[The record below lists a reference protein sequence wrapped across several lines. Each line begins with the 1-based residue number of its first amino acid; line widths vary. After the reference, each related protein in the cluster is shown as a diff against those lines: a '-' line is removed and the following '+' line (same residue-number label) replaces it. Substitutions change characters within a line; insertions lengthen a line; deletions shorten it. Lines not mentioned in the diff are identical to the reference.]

1 MKILIT
7 GANGMLAHDIIEEFK
22 NNNELIL
29 AGKDLLDITDKNNI
43 NNFILQ
49 NKPDVLINTSAYT
62 AVDKAEDEDQ
72 KELCSSINTDGVK
85 YLAEICAQNNI
96 IFVHY
101 STDYIF
107 DGNNKNGYTEN
118 DVTLGSV
125 NYYGQ
130 SKYLGEQNILQV
142 AKEYNNFTYYIIR
155 ISWLYGREGKNFVKT
170 MLLLSETKPEIKVI
184 NNQYGSP
191 TYTVDV
197 AKRTKYILNEELE
210 KGVYHATNE
219 GYITWYEF
227 TKEIFRLKNIN
238 TPVLPVTSGEYITKA
253 KRPTY
258 SMLINTKIEPKMRNW
273 KEALEE
279 FLKTI

>member
-118 DVTLGSV
+118 DVTLGPV

-219 GYITWYEF
+219 GYTTWYEF

-238 TPVLPVTSGEYITKA
+238 TPVLPVTSDEYITKA

>member
-22 NNNELIL
+22 DNNELIL
-29 AGKDLLDITDKNNI
+29 AGKDLLDITDKDNI

-96 IFVHY
+96 IFIHY

-118 DVTLGSV
+118 DITLGSV

-130 SKYLGEQNILQV
+130 SKYLGEQNILKV
-142 AKEYNNFTYYIIR
+142 AKEYNNFIYYIIR
-155 ISWLYGREGKNFVKT
+155 ISWLYGKEGKNFVKT
-170 MLLLSETKPEIKVI
+170 MLSLSETKSEIKVI
-184 NNQYGSP
+184 NDQFGSP

-197 AKRTKYILNEELE
+197 AKITKYILNKKLE
-210 KGVYHATNE
+210 KGIYHATNE
-219 GYITWYEF
+219 GYTTWYEF

-238 TPVLPVTSGEYITKA
+238 TLVLPVTSNEYITKA
-253 KRPTY
+253 KRPRY
-258 SMLINTKIEPKMRNW
+258 SMLINTKIEPRMRNW

-279 FLKTI
+279 FLKAI

>member
-1 MKILIT
+1 
-7 GANGMLAHDIIEEFK
+7 MLAHDIIEEFK
-22 NNNELIL
+22 DNNELIL
-29 AGKDLLDITDKNNI
+29 AGKDLLDITDKDNI

-96 IFVHY
+96 IFIHY

-118 DVTLGSV
+118 DITLGSV

-130 SKYLGEQNILQV
+130 SKYLGEQNILKV
-142 AKEYNNFTYYIIR
+142 AKEYNNFIYYIIR
-155 ISWLYGREGKNFVKT
+155 ISWLYGKEGKNFVKT
-170 MLLLSETKPEIKVI
+170 MLSLSETKSEIKVI
-184 NNQYGSP
+184 NDQFGSP

-197 AKRTKYILNEELE
+197 AKITKYILNKKLE
-210 KGVYHATNE
+210 KGIYHATNE
-219 GYITWYEF
+219 GYTTWYEF

-238 TPVLPVTSGEYITKA
+238 TLVLPVTSNEYITKA
-253 KRPTY
+253 KRPRY
-258 SMLINTKIEPKMRNW
+258 SMLINTKIEPRMRNW

-279 FLKTI
+279 FLKAI